1 MDNIIYLWQN
11 KSLKS
16 DKNYKVI
23 NYIKSSNRWLNFYT
37 FWHFLQ

>member
-11 KSLKS
+11 KSFKS

-23 NYIKSSNRWLNFYT
+23 KYIK
-37 FWHFLQ
+37 FLQQMT